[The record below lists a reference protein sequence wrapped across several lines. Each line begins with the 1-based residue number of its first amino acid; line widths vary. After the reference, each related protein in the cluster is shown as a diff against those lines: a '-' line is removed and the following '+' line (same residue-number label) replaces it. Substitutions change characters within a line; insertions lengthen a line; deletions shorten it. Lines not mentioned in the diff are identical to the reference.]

1 MAAPRVEVVGLRE
14 LIKAMRAA
22 GVDLDELKVA
32 SSRAAATVAS
42 AASARAPRRS
52 GRMASRVKGNNARRK
67 ATVAVN
73 TVYAGPVHYGW
84 PARHITA
91 QPFVI
96 DAAQATEPTWLP
108 AYEAEIEVILDKIGA
123 STP

>member
-1 MAAPRVEVVGLRE
+1 MAG
-14 LIKAMRAA
+14 
-22 GVDLDELKVA
+22 
-32 SSRAAATVAS
+32 
-42 AASARAPRRS
+42 
-52 GRMASRVKGNNARRK
+52 RVKGNNARRK

-73 TVYAGPVHYGW
+73 TVYAGPIHYGW
-84 PARHITA
+84 PARDIVG

-108 AYEAEIEVILDKIGA
+108 AYEAEIDVILGKIGA